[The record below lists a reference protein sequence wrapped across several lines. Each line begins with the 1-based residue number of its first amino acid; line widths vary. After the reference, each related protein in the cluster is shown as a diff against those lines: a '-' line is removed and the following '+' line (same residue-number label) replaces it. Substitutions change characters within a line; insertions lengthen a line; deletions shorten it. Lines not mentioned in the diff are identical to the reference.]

1 MPIIDGSP
9 RVIPQGAP
17 AEGADAHLLYEEFL
31 QHYRAF
37 ERWHLQQR
45 MMSLKAKYEGS
56 LQALYHDLR
65 DQPRNGADM
74 IWQEQRY
81 AILAIDNNTGQMQ
94 LDSPVA
100 NSFDFVCLH
109 DDGYVQLTDVNQDT
123 CTVSPCESAQVGDE
137 LAQRIFMH
145 DVHDLHQIFRDHW
158 TSRWNLL
165 CEISAADWQRIAA
178 FSQVYMPHHPFQ
190 VEQLSLT
197 SWRKIC
203 SKFKPKAARGPDGY
217 DKEDIPRTP
226 NHLTQAFINMMTH
239 IEDTEVEWPEQLP
252 QGMVI
257 GLAKHDQA
265 HEPGH
270 FRPITLFSMWYR
282 AWARLRTKEIINQ
295 MSDWIPAEAL
305 GFLPHRETTEIWLVL
320 QAQIET
326 MLTMGTSI
334 SGMSTDLQRAFNCIG
349 RKQVFMIAEKLG
361 IPGKLLNPW
370 KRFLSTF
377 KRRFEIRGT
386 VGEPMASTS
395 GFPEGCPLSIVA
407 MLCVNWSYHIYM
419 KAFAPDVTAY
429 SFVDNLTLVSLDP
442 ALVARAFFALR
453 CICQLFGL
461 STDDSKTYVWA
472 TTPTARKVISQLGFA
487 CLLDASE
494 LGGTMTFGAALRN
507 RELRKRGAG
516 LSTKWERLKKSMAPL
531 PQKFTILPKVFWPK
545 ALYGSMNC
553 LISDQY
559 VHSLRTQAT
568 KALRLNGAGSN
579 SLLRLS
585 LSDDMQNDPGLYQLH
600 LCLLTLQRMLRK
612 SDDLVHLWTARMSC
626 YDGSFKPGPFSRLLQ
641 CLQVIGWSALD
652 PPWIH
657 DHEQRTWNLVLLD
670 GQTLRLFLQ
679 DAWLQHVASSIKRKT
694 TNDMHGLD
702 GYLTLW
708 NTQKMLPLPLHRS
721 LLSALHS
728 GAFISDFEQSRFDE
742 EKTPFCSQCGC
753 EDDRKHWLQCP
764 RYANLRFHIP
774 GWHVDNAEL
783 PDCLVNHLL
792 VPRQPLAVQWR
803 RALWHLEDCT
813 KSFCLQTPPKE
824 LNHLFTD
831 GSCTPGDH
839 AVLTLASWSL
849 VNATTHDVLAM
860 GPLHGLVQSIG
871 RAEASAI
878 LAGVR
883 WAAFHQADVCI
894 WSDSQSSINLALFIQ
909 QYDRV
914 PAGVANF
921 DIWHE
926 VCTELRSCAGLQMIF
941 RWVPSHL
948 DSSKLESPL
957 EDWVSDWNDVADTMA
972 AEAHRCRPLS
982 FWNLWRRYKLSLD
995 WWCERVQQ
1003 LREFY
1008 FAIAAGA
1015 SQASPVVWI
1024 DDDPPEEYSEAL
1036 EDQLPVNWHALCH
1049 QDVGPIPADFIT
1061 NLVLW
1066 IAAAEAQGG
1075 PLRIITEV
1083 EFVFALKLDSAFSFP
1098 LTTDKGKLVLRQL
1111 DWCFFKPTLT
1121 QLLRPV
1127 QQALRQLQHL
1137 FSHIPLTQT
1146 PFSKPELGLY
1156 KQFPGVRIHMT
1167 EALYQSTQRSVQG
1180 FTFGRPVRRAS
1191 DLARPA

>member
-1 MPIIDGSP
+1 M
-9 RVIPQGAP
+9 
-17 AEGADAHLLYEEFL
+17 
-31 QHYRAF
+31 
-37 ERWHLQQR
+37 
-45 MMSLKAKYEGS
+45 
-56 LQALYHDLR
+56 
-65 DQPRNGADM
+65 
-74 IWQEQRY
+74 
-81 AILAIDNNTGQMQ
+81 
-94 LDSPVA
+94 
-100 NSFDFVCLH
+100 
-109 DDGYVQLTDVNQDT
+109 
-123 CTVSPCESAQVGDE
+123 
-137 LAQRIFMH
+137 
-145 DVHDLHQIFRDHW
+145 
-158 TSRWNLL
+158 
-165 CEISAADWQRIAA
+165 
-178 FSQVYMPHHPFQ
+178 
-190 VEQLSLT
+190 
-197 SWRKIC
+197 
-203 SKFKPKAARGPDGY
+203 
-217 DKEDIPRTP
+217 
-226 NHLTQAFINMMTH
+226 
-239 IEDTEVEWPEQLP
+239 
-252 QGMVI
+252 
-257 GLAKHDQA
+257 
-265 HEPGH
+265 
-270 FRPITLFSMWYR
+270 
-282 AWARLRTKEIINQ
+282 
-295 MSDWIPAEAL
+295 
-305 GFLPHRETTEIWLVL
+305 
-320 QAQIET
+320 
-326 MLTMGTSI
+326 
-334 SGMSTDLQRAFNCIG
+334 
-349 RKQVFMIAEKLG
+349 
-361 IPGKLLNPW
+361 
-370 KRFLSTF
+370 
-377 KRRFEIRGT
+377 
-386 VGEPMASTS
+386 
-395 GFPEGCPLSIVA
+395 
-407 MLCVNWSYHIYM
+407 
-419 KAFAPDVTAY
+419 
-429 SFVDNLTLVSLDP
+429 
-442 ALVARAFFALR
+442 
-453 CICQLFGL
+453 
-461 STDDSKTYVWA
+461 
-472 TTPTARKVISQLGFA
+472 
-487 CLLDASE
+487 
-494 LGGTMTFGAALRN
+494 
-507 RELRKRGAG
+507 
-516 LSTKWERLKKSMAPL
+516 
-531 PQKFTILPKVFWPK
+531 PQKLTILPKVFWPK
-545 ALYGSMNC
+545 ALYSSMNC

-585 LSDDMQNDPGLYQLH
+585 LSDDMQNDPGFYQLH
-600 LCLLTLQRMLRK
+600 LCLQTLQRMLRK
-612 SDDLVHLWTARMSC
+612 SDDLMHLWTARMSC

-641 CLQVIGWSALD
+641 CLQVIGRSVLD

-708 NTQKMLPLPLHRS
+708 HTQKMLPLHRS

-764 RYANLRFHIP
+764 RYANLRFLIP

-813 KSFCLQTPPKE
+813 KSFCLQHPPKE

-849 VNATTHDVLAM
+849 VNATTRDVLAM
-860 GPLHGLVQSIG
+860 GPLHGLVQSVG

-957 EDWVSDWNDVADTMA
+957 EDWISHWNDVADTMA
-972 AEAHRCRPLS
+972 AEAHRCRPQS
-982 FWNLWRRYKLSLD
+982 FWDLWRRYRLSLD

-1008 FAIAAGA
+1008 FAIAARSPWRILWSSGRPIAGQLACAMPLGCGA
-1015 SQASPVVWI
+1015 DTCWF
-1024 DDDPPEEYSEAL
+1024 
-1036 EDQLPVNWHALCH
+1036 HH
-1049 QDVGPIPADFIT
+1049 
-1061 NLVLW
+1061 
-1066 IAAAEAQGG
+1066 
-1075 PLRIITEV
+1075 
-1083 EFVFALKLDSAFSFP
+1083 
-1098 LTTDKGKLVLRQL
+1098 
-1111 DWCFFKPTLT
+1111 
-1121 QLLRPV
+1121 
-1127 QQALRQLQHL
+1127 QLQHL

-1167 EALYQSTQRSVQG
+1167 EALYQSTQRSVQS
-1180 FTFGRPVRRAS
+1180 FTLGRPVRRAS